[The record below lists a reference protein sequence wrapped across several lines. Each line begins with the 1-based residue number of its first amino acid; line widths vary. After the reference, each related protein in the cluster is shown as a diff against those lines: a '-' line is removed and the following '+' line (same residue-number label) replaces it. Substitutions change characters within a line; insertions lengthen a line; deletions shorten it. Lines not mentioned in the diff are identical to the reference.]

1 VLFTKIFINS
11 IIRSDLNFLFCSET
25 LKLFDMMKPFLSGIA
40 LATARKKVKIR
51 ANKINLQPEE
61 KV

>member
-1 VLFTKIFINS
+1 
-11 IIRSDLNFLFCSET
+11 
-25 LKLFDMMKPFLSGIA
+25 MMKPFLSGIA